1 VTIVLYCLGLVFIA
15 ATLLP
20 LSRQEAWWVRACD
33 FLRLAIGAGLLLVP
47 GLLVA
52 FGDLGDPARQ
62 LLALALL
69 ACQLAVILPHAPLW
83 PVRKSIPACRRR

>member
-20 LSRQEAWWVRACD
+20 RSRHEAGDPACD
-33 FLRLAIGAGLLLVP
+33 FLRLAIGAGLLLVL